1 MNISEWLTALLLLI
15 GALLA
20 LLAAVGVLRFPDTFQ
35 RMQASSKAST
45 LGLACLLAGAA
56 LQHPDVASLMR
67 LASIAAFVMLT
78 APLSGHVV
86 ARVSLHRGSPLWKGT
101 RLNEY
106 DRVACLGQE
115 ERLTLPPEDAG
126 DESERRSAEPAPRPE
141 RSSPEV
147 RAREPGDPT

>member
-1 MNISEWLTALLLLI
+1 MIVLQWLTALFLLL

-45 LGLACLLAGAA
+45 LGLACLLTGAA

-78 APLSGHVV
+78 APLSAHVV
-86 ARVSLHRGSPLWKGT
+86 ARVSLHRGTPLWKGT
-101 RLNEY
+101 ILNEY
-106 DRVACLGQE
+106 DRVECLGE
-115 ERLTLPPEDAG
+115 DERISTAPVTAADR
-126 DESERRSAEPAPRPE
+126 DET
-141 RSSPEV
+141 
-147 RAREPGDPT
+147 G